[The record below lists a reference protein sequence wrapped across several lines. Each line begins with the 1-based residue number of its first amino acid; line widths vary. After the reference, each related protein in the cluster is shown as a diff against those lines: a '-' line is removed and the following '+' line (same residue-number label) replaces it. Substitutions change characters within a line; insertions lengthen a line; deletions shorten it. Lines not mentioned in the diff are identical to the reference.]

1 MLTTTRPS
9 GIKENQMQT
18 NINPNPRPKASP
30 VKIDPNTGA
39 PKVPVIDAQ
48 PRRRDISLTQ
58 LRGGR

>member
-39 PKVPVIDAQ
+39 P
-48 PRRRDISLTQ
+48 
-58 LRGGR
+58 